1 MQALLCSGQASSKTT
16 NTLAFISPSHITP
29 IHSPLND
36 FPLQHIFLIPCPSF
50 SNCWKFF
57 SLSNFSGFPAG
68 REGQGCMVS
77 VTLCHFL
84 RWSRLW
90 RGRARLSRKGTVAGA
105 SRGGQSRA
113 TEAAARHRHRE
124 TQARR
129 VKAKGK
135 NVGQRLGERGRGA
148 GDYFYNI

>member
-1 MQALLCSGQASSKTT
+1 MQALLCPGQASSKTT

-50 SNCWKFF
+50 RNCWKFF

-77 VTLCHFL
+77 VTPCHFL

-90 RGRARLSRKGTVAGA
+90 PGPAVEERDSGRGQQS
-105 SRGGQSRA
+105 QSRA
-113 TEAAARHRHRE
+113 TEAAARHRQRE